1 MERSVEFYSLLF
13 EMEPSSRVL
22 DRWAKYD
29 LDCGS
34 FGIFYQMFDYKI
46 LTAGRATDEMYN
58 KAYIDRLGRHK
69 TVFGNNIIHHFR
81 VEDLNSEFERLSLLN
96 IGLLSE
102 ILYVN
107 VSEPYHFFTLTDPDG
122 NIIEISGTYSDAREK
137 APATREKS
145 SAVSSKQTKP
155 VVSVPAP
162 AVIEDTDETSED
174 LIDIQPKP
182 GRKEIRA
189 NKDESPPADK
199 PAAEKP
205 SVIEEVV
212 KAIPI
217 WEERPVLSV
226 KESVDLPVE
235 SRPGSK
241 LKDNVTTPVK
251 ERSGLKIEEVIATIR
266 EGRPGTKVKESLAL
280 AKNEKPDD
288 KPSEEKNSDRGEK
301 TILSLG
307 EVVEEV
313 IDLPSS
319 DAKDNLPDK
328 PMSID
333 EIRYAVQDENS
344 IRPEESFIDHSIL
357 KAAILKER
365 EKQILEKF
373 AEPPIFKPLAPEP
386 EPEPEE
392 EPPIARTSSTK
403 SKKSAAG
410 SESSD
415 SKESEEIKRPIWEE
429 PIKDQWRD
437 E

>member
-1 MERSVEFYSLLF
+1 MGGTTRSER
-13 EMEPSSRVL
+13 
-22 DRWAKYD
+22 K
-29 LDCGS
+29 
-34 FGIFYQMFDYKI
+34 GI
-46 LTAGRATDEMYN
+46 R
-58 KAYIDRLGRHK
+58 
-69 TVFGNNIIHHFR
+69 
-81 VEDLNSEFERLSLLN
+81 
-96 IGLLSE
+96 
-102 ILYVN
+102 
-107 VSEPYHFFTLTDPDG
+107 
-122 NIIEISGTYSDAREK
+122 
-137 APATREKS
+137 
-145 SAVSSKQTKP
+145 
-155 VVSVPAP
+155 
-162 AVIEDTDETSED
+162 
-174 LIDIQPKP
+174 
-182 GRKEIRA
+182 
-189 NKDESPPADK
+189 
-199 PAAEKP
+199 
-205 SVIEEVV
+205 
-212 KAIPI
+212 
-217 WEERPVLSV
+217 
-226 KESVDLPVE
+226 DLPVE